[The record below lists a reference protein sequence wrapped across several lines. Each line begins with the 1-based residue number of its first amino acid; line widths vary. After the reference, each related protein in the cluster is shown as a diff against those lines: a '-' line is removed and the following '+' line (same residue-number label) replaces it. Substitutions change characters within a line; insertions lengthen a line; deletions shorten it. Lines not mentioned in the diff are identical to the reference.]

1 MSCAN
6 AEGAIP
12 SFVVY
17 GMQRNSADE
26 VHKNA
31 VRLLRESTLLSSPNL
46 TVGPVTSAIIPSR
59 SMSDGLHLS
68 LSRSTMLCPSHGVA
82 LIVTTTCAWRISA
95 ATSGKV
101 TVSLRR

>member
-1 MSCAN
+1 MRFVLPIGSVPLGTNVHAALRTTGHGTRLRQVEPLMSCAN

-46 TVGPVTSAIIPSR
+46 MSALPLGPLYT
-59 SMSDGLHLS
+59 
-68 LSRSTMLCPSHGVA
+68 
-82 LIVTTTCAWRISA
+82 
-95 ATSGKV
+95 
-101 TVSLRR
+101 